1 MTEPIFP
8 PAVIYCRVST
18 DKQVRDGHG
27 LESQESRCRAYAEAN
42 GYTVEAVFP
51 DDVSGAVDFMKRP
64 GMVNL
69 LRYIDAQPDKSYI
82 VIFDDLKRFARDT
95 RFHLDLRD
103 AFRQRGAK
111 IECLNFNFDETPEGE
126 FFETIVAAQ
135 GQLERKQMRRQTIQ
149 KMEAR
154 MKAGYWCFPP
164 PHGYRFEKTREHG
177 KLMVRD
183 EPVASILTEAIES
196 YASGRFQGRAEVK
209 RFLEHQPAFPKTRH
223 NAVTHQQVH
232 DILTNAQYAGFLNMP
247 RWGLR
252 MIPAKH
258 EPLVSF
264 ATFQTVQER
273 LKGTAYAPAR
283 KDISEDF
290 PLRGFITCA
299 CCGKPLTACWS
310 KGRTQKYPYYL
321 CKTKGCAE
329 YRKSIKRDKLEGDF
343 EALLKDL
350 KPAAIL
356 FTMAFEMF
364 RDLWAEKEA
373 SIEEDRAAIQRQ
385 ITQNE
390 RKVAQLVDRLVD
402 ADSQTLIKAYES
414 RLQEMEDQKL
424 FLAEQLSKTGQP
436 TIPFRDAFR
445 TAFDFLANP
454 WNLWTSDRIEDKRAV
469 LKLVFTDHLAYCR
482 KEGVRTAKTT
492 LPFKALGGFFD
503 VGNSVVTPAEL
514 PEMPKLPSKTK
525 RATGTLRAFPHLYR
539 SIA

>member
-223 NAVTHQQVH
+223 NEVTHQQVH

-252 MIPAKH
+252 MVPAKH

-343 EALLKDL
+343 E
-350 KPAAIL
+350 
-356 FTMAFEMF
+356 
-364 RDLWAEKEA
+364 
-373 SIEEDRAAIQRQ
+373 
-385 ITQNE
+385 
-390 RKVAQLVDRLVD
+390 
-402 ADSQTLIKAYES
+402 
-414 RLQEMEDQKL
+414 
-424 FLAEQLSKTGQP
+424 
-436 TIPFRDAFR
+436 
-445 TAFDFLANP
+445 
-454 WNLWTSDRIEDKRAV
+454 
-469 LKLVFTDHLAYCR
+469 
-482 KEGVRTAKTT
+482 
-492 LPFKALGGFFD
+492 
-503 VGNSVVTPAEL
+503 EL
-514 PEMPKLPSKTK
+514 
-525 RATGTLRAFPHLYR
+525 
-539 SIA
+539 